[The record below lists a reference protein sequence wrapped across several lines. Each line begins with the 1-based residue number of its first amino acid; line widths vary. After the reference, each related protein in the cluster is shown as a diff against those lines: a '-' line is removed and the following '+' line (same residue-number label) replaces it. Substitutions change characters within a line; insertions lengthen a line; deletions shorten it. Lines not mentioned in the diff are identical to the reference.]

1 MSSPTDTQ
9 QHPPTG
15 PTGPTHLPAGQPT
28 ATRLPADSTARLS
41 GGSAARPS
49 GGSTTR
55 LHGLD
60 ALRGGALLLGIVL
73 HALMPFLPQ
82 STWMV
87 VDSQPSALAGPI
99 VFVIHLFRMVL
110 FMMLAGYF
118 GSMVLRRRG
127 ARRYLGDRSKRIL
140 LPAIVF
146 WPVSV
151 MSTWLISAL
160 NLSVRDLPPPPAA
173 EDASLWLIFGPGVL
187 WFLWTL
193 MEALLI
199 VVLVRAVL
207 VRTVGAERLGRA
219 ARALGRLLSSPGAV
233 LLPAVPYAV
242 GLVLQGSINGG
253 LREPLTL
260 IPQGSSL
267 VTYLGAF
274 TTGWLLF
281 AQRGSLQRLAG
292 QWPAHLAAAVVGTA
306 AAYLAVEQDVPLVAG
321 AAILAVA
328 GWCWVYALIG
338 VCVRFLR
345 RERPMVRYLADS
357 SYWAYLLHLPILL
370 LCELVIAD
378 LTWPMPVKL
387 TLTLAVTTALLL
399 SSYHLLVRPRALGAW
414 LNGRRYPI

>member
-1 MSSPTDTQ
+1 MQ
-9 QHPPTG
+9 PP
-15 PTGPTHLPAGQPT
+15 
-28 ATRLPADSTARLS
+28 
-41 GGSAARPS
+41 GGSS
-49 GGSTTR
+49 TR

-82 STWMV
+82 STWMI

-118 GSMVLRRRG
+118 GSMLLQRRG

-160 NLSVRDLPPPPAA
+160 SLAVRDLPPPPTA
-173 EDASLWLIFGPGVL
+173 ENASLWLIFGPGVL

-199 VVLVRAVL
+199 VVLLRAVL
-207 VRTVGAERLGRA
+207 LRTVGAERLGRA
-219 ARALGRLLSSPGAV
+219 AERIGHLLSSPGAV
-233 LLPAVPYAV
+233 LLPAMPYAV

-253 LREPLTL
+253 LAAPLTL
-260 IPQGSSL
+260 IPDPSTL

-274 TTGWLLF
+274 ATGWLMF
-281 AQRGSLQRLAG
+281 ARRGSFQRLAG
-292 QWPAHLAAAVVGTA
+292 QWPGHLAAAVVGTGV
-306 AAYLAVEQDVPLVAG
+306 AYLAMEQDFPLLLG
-321 AAILAVA
+321 AAILAGA

-338 VCVRFLR
+338 VCVRYLH

-378 LTWPMPVKL
+378 LVWPMPVKV
-387 TLTLAVTTALLL
+387 TLTLVVTMAVLLA
-399 SSYHLLVRPRALGAW
+399 SYHWLVRPRALGAW
-414 LNGRRYPI
+414 LNGRRHPI

>member
-1 MSSPTDTQ
+1 MQ
-9 QHPPTG
+9 PP
-15 PTGPTHLPAGQPT
+15 
-28 ATRLPADSTARLS
+28 
-41 GGSAARPS
+41 GGSS
-49 GGSTTR
+49 TR

-82 STWMV
+82 STWMI

-118 GSMVLRRRG
+118 GSMLLQRRG

-160 NLSVRDLPPPPAA
+160 SLAVRDLPPPPTA
-173 EDASLWLIFGPGVL
+173 ENASLWLIFGPGVL

-207 VRTVGAERLGRA
+207 LRTVGAERLGRA
-219 ARALGRLLSSPGAV
+219 AERIGHLLSSPGAV

-242 GLVLQGSINGG
+242 GLTLQGSINGG

-260 IPQGSSL
+260 IPEVSSL

-281 AQRGSLQRLAG
+281 ARRGSLQRLAG
-292 QWPAHLAAAVVGTA
+292 QWPGHLAAAVVGTGV
-306 AAYLAVEQDVPLVAG
+306 AYLAMEQDFPLLLG
-321 AAILAVA
+321 AAILAGA

-338 VCVRFLR
+338 VCVRHLR

-370 LCELVIAD
+370 LCELLIAD
-378 LTWPMPVKL
+378 LVWPMPVKV
-387 TLTLAVTTALLL
+387 TLTLVVTMALLL
-399 SSYHLLVRPRALGAW
+399 TSYHWMVRPRALGGW
-414 LNGRRYPI
+414 LNGRRHPI

>member
-1 MSSPTDTQ
+1 MTSPTETP
-9 QHPPTG
+9 QHLPTG
-15 PTGPTHLPAGQPT
+15 RSASDRG
-28 ATRLPADSTARLS
+28 
-41 GGSAARPS
+41 AAR
-49 GGSTTR
+49 R

-82 STWMV
+82 STWMI
-87 VDSQPSALAGPI
+87 VDSQPSALAGPV

-151 MSTWLISAL
+151 MSTWLISAV
-160 NLSVRDLPPPPAA
+160 NLQLRDLPPPPAA
-173 EDASLWLIFGPGVL
+173 ENASLWLIFGPGVL

-199 VVLVRAVL
+199 VVLLRAL
-207 VRTVGAERLGRA
+207 LLRIVGADRLGRA
-219 ARALGRLLSSPGAV
+219 ARQLGRLLSSPGAV

-242 GLVLQGSINGG
+242 GLVLQGNINGG

-260 IPQGSSL
+260 IPEASSL

-281 AQRGSLQRLAG
+281 AQPGSLQRLTG
-292 QWPAHLAAAVVGTA
+292 QWPAHLAAALVGTGV
-306 AAYLAVEQDVPLVAG
+306 AYLAVEQEFPLVLG
-321 AAILAVA
+321 AALLATA
-328 GWCWVYALIG
+328 GWCWVYGLIG
-338 VCVRFLR
+338 LCVHYLR

-370 LCELVIAD
+370 LCELVITD

-387 TLTLAVTTALLL
+387 LLTLVVTMALLL

-414 LNGRRYPI
+414 LNGRRYPTHLR